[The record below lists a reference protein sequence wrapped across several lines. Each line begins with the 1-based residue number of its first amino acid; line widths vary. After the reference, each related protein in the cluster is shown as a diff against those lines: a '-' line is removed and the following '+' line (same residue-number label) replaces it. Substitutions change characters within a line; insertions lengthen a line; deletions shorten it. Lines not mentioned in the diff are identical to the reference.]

1 MDYSAVT
8 KTEDTVIMKFAKHIM
23 LIFAL
28 ALTLSYAPCL
38 THAQTDMLSVDP
50 DIKNSTV
57 SITYTDRLHS
67 YAQFAV
73 AITNNDDN
81 SIVYLN
87 QLTSDEGFIELNDIP
102 VKSDGTYTVAVSVL
116 HGGLTVY
123 DEFDFYSSETLEQLW
138 YTATAERDWEVVK
151 SKWETIESAFE
162 LDIENFTYLDDFDLF
177 FQRLSGSRDD
187 YDLTDGYKEDLG
199 EFSDICEE
207 IALFAALHSHT
218 DTDTISVLVSK
229 AMEYIRE
236 VDNDFYVEFSKIIGS
251 EDYDGVIL
259 CFTTDKTEV
268 KDVDSL
274 IDSLKAAIEK
284 NDIAKVLSSISKV
297 EHIDEIISI
306 LTNDKNAKLL
316 GIEEYVNE
324 YKALPSKTLVNKTLF
339 SNDFKTLDA
348 FKKIFKEAIDKAKTP
363 DDDSTN
369 QDTNS
374 PGKHTSSGLSSSSA
388 PTASV
393 RVPEAEGEHKFN
405 DLENH
410 LWAKDSI
417 TELYNKG
424 IVSGKSEGIFAPSD
438 YITREEFVK
447 MAVLSFGISASSA
460 DNGFSDVDANSWYC
474 PFVSGA
480 KNAGLVSGVGNGM
493 FGVGKNI
500 TRQDIAVILAN
511 YLSVNG
517 VDTASDMTVITATDF
532 DNTASYAKEAVT
544 FLINNGI
551 INGNES
557 GLICPNDYATRAEI
571 SVLLV
576 RFNNKFV
583 KMEG

>member
-1 MDYSAVT
+1 
-8 KTEDTVIMKFAKHIM
+8 MKFAKHIM

-102 VKSDGTYTVAVSVL
+102 VKSDGTYTVAVSAI
-116 HGGLTVY
+116 HGSVTVY
-123 DEFDFYSSETLEQLW
+123 DEFDFYSIETLEQLW
-138 YTATAERDWEVVK
+138 TVATAQRGWEEVK
-151 SKWETIESAFE
+151 AQWETIEAAFN

-259 CFTTDKTEV
+259 CFAADKTEV

-284 NDIAKVLSSISKV
+284 NDITKVLSSISKV

-316 GIEEYVNE
+316 GIEEYVDE
-324 YKALPSKTLVNKTLF
+324 YKALQSKTLVNNALF
-339 SNDFKTLDA
+339 SGELKTLDD

-393 RVPEAEGEHKFN
+393 RVPEAEGEHKFI

>member
-1 MDYSAVT
+1 
-8 KTEDTVIMKFAKHIM
+8 M
-23 LIFAL
+23 LILAL
-28 ALTLSYAPCL
+28 ALILSYAPCL
-38 THAQTDMLSVDP
+38 THAQTDMLSVDV
-50 DIKNSTV
+50 DIKSSTV
-57 SITYTDRLHS
+57 SITYTDRIHS

-73 AITNNDDN
+73 AITKNDDN

-87 QLTSDEGFIELNDIP
+87 QLTSDEGLIVLNDIP

-162 LDIENFTYLDDFDLF
+162 LDIANFKYLDDFDLF
-177 FQRLSGSRDD
+177 FQRLSDSRDD
-187 YDLTDGYKEDLG
+187 YDFTDGYSEDLD

-218 DTDTISVLVSK
+218 DTDIIAVLVNE
-229 AMEYIRE
+229 AMKYIRE
-236 VDNDFYVEFSKIIGS
+236 ADNDFHVEFSKILGS

-268 KDVDSL
+268 KDVHDL

-284 NDIAKVLSSISKV
+284 NDITKVLSSISKV
-297 EHIDEIISI
+297 EHIDEITSI
-306 LTNDKNAKLL
+306 LTNDKNVKLL
-316 GIEEYVNE
+316 GLEEYVNE

-348 FKKIFKEAIDKAKTP
+348 FKKTFKEAIDKAKNP
-363 DDDSTN
+363 DDN
-369 QDTNS
+369 DTNHNS
-374 PGKHTSSGLSSSSA
+374 NSTGKHSSSGLSSSSV

-393 RVPEAEGEHKFN
+393 RVPQAEDEYKFI

-424 IVSGKSEGIFAPSD
+424 IVSGKSENIFAPSD

-447 MAVLSFGISASSA
+447 MAVLSFGVAPSDADSA
-460 DNGFSDVDANSWYC
+460 FSDVQIDSWYA

-493 FGVGKNI
+493 FGVGRNI
-500 TRQDIAVILAN
+500 TRQDIAVILVN